1 MKGEINKTI
10 HGSVTLTKEHREM
23 PSYSTCSMRI
33 KKKGEWRSCPLAG
46 LCVGGSGVDAE
57 SRGAGGQER
66 KSATQ
71 DGAQDANV
79 SGVTEP
85 RTQRASPHR
94 EGEEMEMRRTFA
106 SWKREMRWTRWAEE
120 LPWESQEAEKPGE
133 TREARTQG
141 GRLKCWGCGWRR
153 GP

>member
-1 MKGEINKTI
+1 MNG
-10 HGSVTLTKEHREM
+10 GAAPWQDRV
-23 PSYSTCSMRI
+23 
-33 KKKGEWRSCPLAG
+33 W
-46 LCVGGSGVDAE
+46 GGSGVDAE